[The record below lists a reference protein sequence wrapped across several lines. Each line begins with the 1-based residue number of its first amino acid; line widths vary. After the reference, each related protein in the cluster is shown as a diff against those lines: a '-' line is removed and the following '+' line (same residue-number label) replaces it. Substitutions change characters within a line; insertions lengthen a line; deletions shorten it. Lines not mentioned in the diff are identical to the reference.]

1 MDTAIEHDKTVI
13 FTTFVFQETPFWRSL
28 LIANLLSLD
37 WQSYASSWNHVTS
50 WCIVLCPGFKKGWH
64 FFWKDFLRKLRHFW
78 VQYTPPYGRGL
89 DYKIMGRFFSGLAQA
104 WEWSFSSRASSVCI
118 DYTQYTVY
126 PSIYK
131 QHTGKEELEVVS
143 LVFVVF
149 FSFPFLGLFL
159 CQGSFFYVNQIGF
172 IPEMPRNAGSEAG
185 AWACFDEFN
194 RIQVEVLSVPRQKIV
209 SFVDFFSANSTS
221 FTLLLDANSL
231 RIPFD
236 LFAFLCLYGEGSIR
250 FWSESCI

>member
-13 FTTFVFQETPFWRSL
+13 LTTFVFQETPFWRSL

-37 WQSYASSWNHVTS
+37 WQSYTSSWNHVTS
-50 WCIVLCPGFKKGWH
+50 WCIFLCPGFKKGWP
-64 FFWKDFLRKLRHFW
+64 FIWKDLLRKLCHFW

-104 WEWSFSSRASSVCI
+104 WEWSFSSRAWSVCI
-118 DYTQYTVY
+118 DLHTVY
-126 PSIYK
+126 CIPYTCQYILNTPEKRSWKLFLCFCLLFFFIPSLFW
-131 QHTGKEELEVVS
+131 E
-143 LVFVVF
+143 
-149 FSFPFLGLFL
+149 LFL
-159 CQGSFFYVNQIGF
+159 CQGSSRYVNQIG
-172 IPEMPRNAGSEAG
+172 EMHRKCPYFWELEAG

-209 SFVDFFSANSTS
+209 WKVDFFSANSTS
-221 FTLLLDANSL
+221 FTIASWCKFMK

-236 LFAFLCLYGEGSIR
+236 LFAHCAYMGKVQ
-250 FWSESCI
+250 